1 VPRFWFT
8 DNVALQQ
15 FLTNELVYGLQV
27 AVEAATLATI
37 NGTSENHDAG
47 LQHIGVS
54 DAEEIAD
61 RAGIS
66 GLHTGVHAVE
76 SRRLGRRGARPGV
89 HQRIEHPSLPYDAGA
104 RRLFG
109 TPVVISTSQA
119 LGVSHTVGAGA
130 VGLDVD
136 QQGVQVAWSETSN
149 ADG

>member
-1 VPRFWFT
+1 
-8 DNVALQQ
+8 
-15 FLTNELVYGLQV
+15 
-27 AVEAATLATI
+27 
-37 NGTSENHDAG
+37 
-47 LQHIGVS
+47 
-54 DAEEIAD
+54 
-61 RAGIS
+61 
-66 GLHTGVHAVE
+66 
-76 SRRLGRRGARPGV
+76 
-89 HQRIEHPSLPYDAGA
+89 LPYDAGA